1 MQEMSWRPLN
11 MESFHHNLT
20 EATKRKTYLTKAV
33 KEYEYESGF
42 IWSQNVDFCHSSSF
56 NKKGSLVSSRARFLK
71 TVLFFTIRPQPFV
84 FLQ

>member
-33 KEYEYESGF
+33 KEYEYEYGI
-42 IWSQNVDFCHSSSF
+42 IWSQNVDFVTTVPLTRR
-56 NKKGSLVSSRARFLK
+56 GVLYPRVQDFL
-71 TVLFFTIRPQPFV
+71 TPRGLN
-84 FLQ
+84 L